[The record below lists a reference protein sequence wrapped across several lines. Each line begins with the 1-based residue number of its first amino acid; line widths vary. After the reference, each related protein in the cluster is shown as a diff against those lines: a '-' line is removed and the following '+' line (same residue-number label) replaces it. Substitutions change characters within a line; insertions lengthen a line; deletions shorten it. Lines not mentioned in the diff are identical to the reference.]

1 MGIVISQKTKPQ
13 VCTTLKT
20 IEPKTNDGAQKA
32 FLKYN
37 DLLYHLLKM
46 ILCLTRHMHILQALL
61 VFEIFPYINEFS
73 FVKHTRGVVGQYGI
87 IRAS

>member
-61 VFEIFPYINEFS
+61 
-73 FVKHTRGVVGQYGI
+73 FVDI
-87 IRAS
+87 

>member
-1 MGIVISQKTKPQ
+1 MMV
-13 VCTTLKT
+13 
-20 IEPKTNDGAQKA
+20 PKKA

-61 VFEIFPYINEFS
+61 VFEILPYINEFS
-73 FVKHTRGVVGQYGI
+73 FLKHTRDFVGQYSI
-87 IRAS
+87 IITRLISSRLHDLFHIFL